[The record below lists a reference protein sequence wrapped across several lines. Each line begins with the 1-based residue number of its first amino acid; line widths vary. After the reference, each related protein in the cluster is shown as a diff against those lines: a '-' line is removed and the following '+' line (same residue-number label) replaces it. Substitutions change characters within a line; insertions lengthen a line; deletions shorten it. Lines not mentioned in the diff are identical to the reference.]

1 MGSLSGNGIP
11 VVSKTP
17 YTFTN
22 QDGRQIVRSNSVDD
36 TDAVLVEKTTPDRTI
51 SSGSIVRDN
60 GAVEYT
66 EDKVYGLYMM
76 GRSTDERVASKVGNT
91 RNLNVELGDNMT
103 DAVIPVGLTPDVPQI
118 GIKHTGNR
126 IVHNQSV
133 DDLVVERLANSG
145 VYGS

>member
-36 TDAVLVEKTTPDRTI
+36 TDSVLVNNSTPDRTI

-60 GAVEYT
+60 GSVEYV

-91 RNLNVELGDNMT
+91 RGLDVELGDNMT
-103 DAVIPVGLTPDVPQI
+103 DAVIPEGLTPNVPQI
-118 GIKHTGNR
+118 GIKHTGNK

-133 DDLVVERLANSG
+133 GDTVVERLADSG